1 MRGARLLP
9 LFFLILLAGCRL
21 GDPISFF
28 DEDKAVEQA
37 FAMLKERMG
46 NSKVRALSIVVT
58 PDQVTLR
65 AQDPKDKR
73 HVDEWRVS
81 RVSMA
86 GISWE
91 RQTGPDP
98 VKLDLINPSLEDNL
112 FDLESVDIAAT
123 NKLARAAIERAKLED
138 AARVSRMEIV
148 RQVYIIPTPASGPVR
163 WNVSVTSGREAAQI
177 FADASGAIIRTD
189 LTNTNRAKNLD
200 LLQELDQTAEAGR
213 AFRAVIGE
221 GPVLLKVNISSRTV
235 GFETNRQDKSYP
247 MPLSGSLSAREVYT
261 WNLNGL
267 ARAIGSVNADVA
279 LGNAPYAP
287 FGVEEV
293 DWTILPKLV
302 VTAKDQLGMPKG
314 QVTDIGLSKPTD
326 GAGQLLLLW
335 KIEITDQNRQ
345 RGFILADTAGAIK
358 QTMLP
363 ESRRK
368 PTDWYDPAAMAGAF
382 ARLTREFGAEAKF
395 VDITFMNDK
404 VVITVQDPRKP
415 AEYAQLLLTDAG
427 FMRFG
432 TPSMFAVRNPPFTI
446 ADLAPL
452 DAKRLADLQAATLE
466 KLRMQPNTIS
476 SITISRG
483 NMDPSPRGNVTVEI
497 RAEER
502 AFGRGGRVNYEM
514 DGTVLKAYLP

>member
-293 DWTILPKLV
+293 DWTILPQLV